1 MSISSSQEKS
11 MKTQNEIWQEY
22 YKQRKAPSYPT
33 DAIARFFEKYAKSGD
48 KVLDLGCGAGRH
60 TLMLAQMGFEVSAI
74 DFAKNSI
81 DFTNEL
87 LANNSFKA
95 DLRVASADALPFCD
109 DYFDALVCYG
119 IHMYGDKDFVENVT
133 NEIYRVLKK
142 GGKAIIQ
149 FRSKDD
155 YRYKNGEKIG
165 EYQAKSTA
173 AFMKDEYGQVLY
185 YFDEAEIKRVFKDF
199 KDIKIDYL
207 SRTYDNGGYKI
218 SYFLVSLEK

>member
-1 MSISSSQEKS
+1 
-11 MKTQNEIWQEY
+11 MKTQHEIWQEY
-22 YKQRKAPSYPT
+22 YKARNAPSYPT
-33 DAIARFFEKYAKSGD
+33 DAIAKFFEKYAKSGD

-81 DFTNEL
+81 DFTKEL
-87 LANNSFKA
+87 LASNGFKA
-95 DLRVASADALPFCD
+95 DLRVASADDLPFCD
-109 DYFDALVCYG
+109 DYFDVLVCYG
-119 IHMYGDKDFVENVT
+119 IHMYGDRDFVENVT

-155 YRYKNGEKIG
+155 YRYKNGEKIE
-165 EYQAKSTA
+165 EYQAKSTT
-173 AFMKDEYGQVLY
+173 AFMDDESGQVLY
-185 YFDEAEIKRVFKDF
+185 YFDEKEIKRVFAAF

-207 SRTYDNGGYKI
+207 SRTYDNESYTI
-218 SYFLVSLEK
+218 SYFLVSVEK

>member
-155 YRYKNGEKIG
+155 YRYKNGEKIVNATNG
-165 EYQAKSTA
+165 SYEI
-173 AFMKDEYGQVLY
+173 
-185 YFDEAEIKRVFKDF
+185 AEIENGVNYYCE
-199 KDIKIDYL
+199 I
-207 SRTYDNGGYKI
+207 TYDTVTKKTEKVTL
-218 SYFLVSLEK
+218 FLEN

>member
-1 MSISSSQEKS
+1 
-11 MKTQNEIWQEY
+11 
-22 YKQRKAPSYPT
+22 
-33 DAIARFFEKYAKSGD
+33 
-48 KVLDLGCGAGRH
+48 
-60 TLMLAQMGFEVSAI
+60 
-74 DFAKNSI
+74 
-81 DFTNEL
+81 
-87 LANNSFKA
+87 
-95 DLRVASADALPFCD
+95 
-109 DYFDALVCYG
+109 
-119 IHMYGDKDFVENVT
+119 MYGDKDFVENVT